1 MFRKLHSIWRYLRN
15 REPMENELDAELRYH
30 VDRQT
35 DENLRAGMSAGA
47 ARRAARI
54 SVGEMGQLKDASRD
68 ARTGRA
74 IEIVLQDIRYGIR
87 VLRKNP
93 GFTLMALCTLA
104 LGIGANTAVF
114 SVVYG
119 VLLRPLPYQSGS
131 RLVVL
136 HQEALRASVPDFP
149 FSVKEVVDYRERSRT
164 LDSVVE
170 YHSMVFLLLGDET
183 AQRVQTGVVSANFF
197 DVLGVQPLKGRTF
210 VVGDETPGGN
220 PVLILSYKYWQ
231 TSQHGDPNIVGK
243 AFRMNNR
250 THTVIGVL
258 PPVPQYPAEN
268 DVYMPTSQCPFRSS
282 ARFIADPQARMMTA
296 FGRLR
301 PGVTLAQARADL
313 SVVAGQL
320 KAEHPDVYPDSTGYG
335 LRTEALHDELTRR
348 ARLTFL
354 VLLSAAGLVLLIACA
369 NVGNLLLARAVR
381 AEREMAVRAALGASR
396 ARLVRQMLTESVL
409 VSMAGGLL
417 GVALT
422 PFALKLLVSFAERLT
437 TRAAEVRLDAPVLL
451 FSFAISVLTGLVFG
465 LIPALSGSRHISE
478 ALSQGGSR
486 AATTGRG
493 GQTLR
498 AGLVIGQVAV
508 SFVLLIGAGLM
519 IRSFARLQ
527 QINPGFSTER
537 LLSLRISPSFTR
549 YNTPV
554 QQHQLWERIAREVGS
569 IGGVES
575 AAVSSRIPFGPDG
588 IANGPH
594 NSTFEI
600 EGRPN
605 TKGAVAAT
613 VDTVFVGPGY
623 FETIRQPVLKGR
635 AITLRDDADAEQ
647 VAVIN
652 QTMARN
658 RWPNEE
664 PLGRRITFDQG
675 AHWARIVGVAGDAK
689 EYGLAQPTGDEIYL
703 PVVQGG
709 FAGGMVVRTLLPP
722 SNLAPQ
728 IRAAIQKLDSQIAVD
743 SVETVEQLQYDS
755 EATPRVTTI
764 LLGIFAGLAMLISA
778 CGIAAVMALTVS
790 QRTHELGIR
799 MALGAQ
805 RSQIVG
811 VVVLQGFLLAL
822 TGVAI
827 GSVASFMFSRIL
839 TSLLFA
845 TSTADG
851 VTFLVVT
858 GVFLTVAAV
867 ASFVPARRVT
877 SIDPLI
883 ALREE

>member
-1 MFRKLHSIWRYLRN
+1 
-15 REPMENELDAELRYH
+15 MERELDAELLYH
-30 VDRQT
+30 VDRET
-35 DENLRAGMSAGA
+35 DKNIRAGMPEAE
-47 ARRAARI
+47 ARRATRI
-54 SVGEMGQLKDASRD
+54 RVGEMGQLKDDSRD
-68 ARTGRA
+68 ARSGRSV
-74 IEIVLQDIRYGIR
+74 EIVMQDIRYGLR

-93 GFTLMALCTLA
+93 GSTLMALCTLA
-104 LGIGANTAVF
+104 LGIGANTAIF

-136 HQEALRASVPDFP
+136 HQEALRANVPEVP
-149 FSVKEVVDYRERSRT
+149 FSVKEVADYRERSHT

-210 VVGDETPGGN
+210 VAGDETPGGN

-231 TSQHGDPNIVGK
+231 ASQHGDPNIVGK

-282 ARFIADPQARMMTA
+282 ARFIANRQARMMTA

-301 PGVTLAQARADL
+301 PGVTLQQARADL
-313 SVVAGQL
+313 SVLAGQI
-320 KAEHPDVYPDSTGYG
+320 KAEHPEAYPDSTGYG
-335 LRTEALHDELTRR
+335 LRTEALQDELTRR

-354 VLLSAAGLVLLIACA
+354 VLLGAAGLVLLIACA
-369 NVGNLLLARAVR
+369 NAGNLLLARAVR
-381 AEREMAVRAALGASR
+381 MEREMAVRAALGASR

-409 VSMAGGLL
+409 VSLAGGVFGL
-417 GVALT
+417 ALT
-422 PFALKLLVSFAERLT
+422 PVALKLLVSFAERLT
-437 TRAAEVRLDAPVLL
+437 TRASEVRLDAPVLL
-451 FSFAISVLTGLVFG
+451 FCFATSVFTGLVFG
-465 LIPALSGSRHISE
+465 LVPAFSSRRHLSE
-478 ALSQGGSR
+478 ALSQGGNRS
-486 AATTGRG
+486 ATTGRG

-498 AGLVIGQVAV
+498 AGLVIGQVAI

-527 QINPGFSTER
+527 QINPGFSTEK

-549 YNTPV
+549 YNTAAL
-554 QQHQLWERIAREVGS
+554 QHQLWDKITREAGS

-575 AAVSSRIPFGPDG
+575 AAISSRIPFGPDG
-588 IANGPH
+588 IASGPQT
-594 NSTFEI
+594 STFEI
-600 EGRPN
+600 EGRPA
-605 TKGAVAAT
+605 TQGAVAAT

-623 FETIRQPVLKGR
+623 FETIRQPLIKGR
-635 AITLRDDADAEQ
+635 TLTARDDAEAEQ

-652 QTMARN
+652 ETMARH
-658 RWPNEE
+658 RWASEE
-664 PLGRRITFDQG
+664 PVGKRITFDRG
-675 AHWARIVGVAGDAK
+675 VHWARIVGVAGDAK

-703 PVVQGG
+703 PVQQGG
-709 FAGGMVVRTLLPP
+709 FGGGLIVRSVLPP
-722 SNLAPQ
+722 ASLGPL
-728 IRAAIQKLDSQIAVD
+728 IRGAIQKLDSQIAVD
-743 SVETVEQLQYDS
+743 RVETVERLQYDS

-805 RSQIVG
+805 RSEIVG
-811 VVVLQGFLLAL
+811 RVVLQGFLLAL

-827 GSVASFMFSRIL
+827 GSGASFLFSRIL
-839 TSLLFA
+839 SSLLFA
-845 TSTADG
+845 TSTQDG
-851 VTFLVVT
+851 VTFLAVT
-858 GVFLTVAAV
+858 GVFLTVAAL

-877 SIDPLI
+877 SIDPLT
-883 ALREE
+883 ALRDE